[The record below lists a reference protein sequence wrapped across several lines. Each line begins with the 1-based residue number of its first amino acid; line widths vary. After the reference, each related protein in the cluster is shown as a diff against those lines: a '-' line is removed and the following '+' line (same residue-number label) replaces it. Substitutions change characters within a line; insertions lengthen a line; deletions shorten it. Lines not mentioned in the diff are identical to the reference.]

1 MLILRGNDLL
11 WASLKQEPSIG
22 GQLPFSKLYFK
33 IT

>member
-11 WASLKQEPSIG
+11 WASLKQDCSIG
-22 GQLPFSKLYFK
+22 GLELLSKFYFK